1 MQYLKER
8 NNLEQKI
15 KTVLIEI
22 KVRFLKINDNIKTS
36 SRTLGGGGG
45 GQGGA
50 AVCYKSYFLFIK
62 ESVLVN
68 GSMTAV
74 IRGII

>member
-1 MQYLKER
+1 M
-8 NNLEQKI
+8 EQKI

-36 SRTLGGGGG
+36 SRILGRGGGG

-50 AVCYKSYFLFIK
+50 AVC
-62 ESVLVN
+62 
-68 GSMTAV
+68 
-74 IRGII
+74 